1 MHACTCVLVALPLPR
16 HGESATADLAA
27 SYAGLSIPVLAI
39 EGVRTHASVISTGAL
54 AVFRAFGRPPAPPDR
69 SRARGG
75 LCPALQDAPDL
86 LPAHLMLTFK
96 S

>member
-1 MHACTCVLVALPLPR
+1 MHAYTCVLVALPLPR

-27 SYAGLSIPVLAI
+27 SYAGLNIPFLAI

-54 AVFRAFGRPPAPPDR
+54 AVFRAFGRPPDR
-69 SRARGG
+69 SRARVAASAC
-75 LCPALQDAPDL
+75 LPLQDAPDL